1 MKNEFEVDFY
11 LHARN
16 YFTRVRAPKWSDVE
30 EFLMKLKG
38 SSGGV
43 RLRILPEP
51 DIGPMNL
58 DVSTEDG
65 FYLLTLLECSESD
78 LTVRSY
84 WDKSK
89 SGKNKKI
96 QIYGDYWPEQQL
108 TNDFDLVVR
117 AFKEFFDTGNVSAD
131 ILN

>member
-1 MKNEFEVDFY
+1 MNNKFEVDFY
-11 LHARN
+11 LYGRN
-16 YFTRVRAPKWSDVE
+16 SFKRVLTPKWSDVE
-30 EFLMKLKG
+30 QFLMKLKG
-38 SSGGV
+38 GSGGV
-43 RLRILPEP
+43 RLRIIPEP
-51 DIGPMNL
+51 DIGPMKL
-58 DVSTEDG
+58 DMATDDG

-108 TNDFDLVVR
+108 TNDFNLVVR
-117 AFKEFFDTGNVSAD
+117 AFKEFYDSGNVSAG

>member
-11 LHARN
+11 LYGRN
-16 YFTRVRAPKWSDVE
+16 SFTRVRTQKWSDVE

-38 SSGGV
+38 GSGGV
-43 RLRILPEP
+43 RLRIAPEP

-58 DVSTEDG
+58 DVSTDDG

-89 SGKNKKI
+89 TGKNKKI

-117 AFKEFFDTGNVSAD
+117 VFKEFFDTGNVSAD
-131 ILN
+131 VLN

>member
-11 LHARN
+11 LHAIN
-16 YFTRVRAPKWSDVE
+16 AFTRVRAPKWSDVE

-38 SSGGV
+38 GSGGV

-51 DIGPMNL
+51 DIGPINL

-65 FYLLTLLECSESD
+65 FYLMTLLECSESD

-84 WDKSK
+84 WNKSK

-96 QIYGDYWPEQQL
+96 QIYGDYWSENQL

-117 AFKEFFDTGNVSAD
+117 TFKEFFDTGNVSAD